1 MSTRQ
6 MRSNRPM
13 LLTGRRA
20 TLAIAVA
27 ALGLGAGSSLAEA
40 ADDVGT
46 TTEVTAAEVTAL
58 EVIPTESLVIELVIE
73 APPVEEPTADQ
84 PANDLPEGDGT
95 QEDTPDTAV
104 TSEPAP
110 APEPLAEPSPDTEQ
124 PVTDALE
131 TTTTTE
137 PPDADHDPET
147 GEGGHEDG
155 TEGGHDGGEG
165 GPEDGPEGGHE
176 DGTEGGH
183 DGGTEGG
190 HDGGEGGQQGEG
202 NPYRMTFSVDWRSD
216 DGTPIAVLDNVLPD
230 DWRTVFELTGA
241 SRTGR
246 NQPTSALCT
255 YESGDQLVCEF
266 DNPGHRSS
274 ADGMIVPARPTATYT
289 VTVEWKDP
297 DWTIDGAN
305 AGPYSAR
312 DLCPRGGHGGGHDG
326 GHDTGHED
334 GHDSGHESL
343 TEGEDGQGGDTFLC
357 EHVVVIQQIAVVT
370 PEPEPPTEPGAPDT
384 DEAQAALSP
393 VAPASTPTPR
403 TLPATGSSISL
414 MLAIGTALAAAG
426 VGLALI
432 TRRATPDPIGGPG
445 EDRGRMRP

>member
-20 TLAIAVA
+20 TLAVAVA

-40 ADDVGT
+40 ADDGAT
-46 TTEVTAAEVTAL
+46 TTEVTAAEV
-58 EVIPTESLVIELVIE
+58 IPAESLVIELVIE
-73 APPVEEPTADQ
+73 APPVEEPTAAQ
-84 PANDLPEGDGT
+84 PANDQPGGNGTPEDA
-95 QEDTPDTAV
+95 PDTAV

-110 APEPLAEPSPDTEQ
+110 APESLAEPSPDTEQ
-124 PVTDALE
+124 PVTGALE
-131 TTTTTE
+131 TTPTTE
-137 PPDADHDPET
+137 PPDADHDHE
-147 GEGGHEDG
+147 EG
-155 TEGGHDGGEG
+155 
-165 GPEDGPEGGHE
+165 
-176 DGTEGGH
+176 EGGH

-190 HDGGEGGQQGEG
+190 HDGEQQGQG

-230 DWRTVFELTGA
+230 DWRTVFELTAA

-289 VTVEWKDP
+289 VTVEWEDQ

>member
-40 ADDVGT
+40 ADDVAT
-46 TTEVTAAEVTAL
+46 TTEVTAAEVTA
-58 EVIPTESLVIELVIE
+58 TESLVIELVIE
-73 APPVEEPTADQ
+73 APPVEEATAEQ
-84 PANDLPEGDGT
+84 PANGQPEGNGT

-110 APEPLAEPSPDTEQ
+110 APEPLAEASPDTEQ
-124 PVTDALE
+124 PVTAALE
-131 TTTTTE
+131 TTTE
-137 PPDADHDPET
+137 PPDADHDHEE
-147 GEGGHEDG
+147 GEGGHDDGTEGGHDNGTEGGHDDG

-165 GPEDGPEGGHE
+165 GHG
-176 DGTEGGH
+176 
-183 DGGTEGG
+183 
-190 HDGGEGGQQGEG
+190 GGQQGQG
-202 NPYRMTFSVDWRSD
+202 KPYRMTFSVDWRSD
-216 DGTPIAVLDNVLPD
+216 DGTPIAALDNMLPD
-230 DWRTVFELTGA
+230 DWRTVFELAAA

-289 VTVEWKDP
+289 VTIEWEDS

-312 DLCPRGGHGGGHDG
+312 DLCPRGGHNGGHDG
-326 GHDTGHED
+326 GHED

-343 TEGEDGQGGDTFLC
+343 TEGDDGQGGDTFLC

-393 VAPASTPTPR
+393 VAPSSTPTQR

-414 MLAIGTALAAAG
+414 MLAIGTALAAIG
-426 VGLALI
+426 VGLALL